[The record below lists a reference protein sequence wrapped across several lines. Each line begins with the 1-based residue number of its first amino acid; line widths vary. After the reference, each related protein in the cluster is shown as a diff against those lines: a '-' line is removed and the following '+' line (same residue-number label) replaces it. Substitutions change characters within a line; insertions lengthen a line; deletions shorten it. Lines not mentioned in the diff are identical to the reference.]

1 VAKKIIIY
9 STPNCGYCIVA
20 KDFFRANKLAFKEI
34 DVSEDEK
41 AAQYMIHKSG
51 QMGVPVVEIDG
62 KMIIG
67 FDKPAIKRALGIK

>member
-1 VAKKIIIY
+1 MAKKIIIY